1 MSAGSRESQSPAL
14 AIVIVPPFLVDAL
27 KTLSTPALNPVAP
40 TLAAALAGGLA
51 DVLVP
56 VDALAVPLGDTA
68 GLAFLLL
75 PHAVSTSAATAE
87 TATTAAIGVLLIVFL
102 HPYFSW

>member
-14 AIVIVPPFLVDAL
+14 AIVTVPPFWVDGL
-27 KTLSTPALNPVAP
+27 KTLSTPALKPVVP
-40 TLAAALAGGLA
+40 PPLLAGVAELALLAEPPGVTELLGLA
-51 DVLVP
+51 LF
-56 VDALAVPLGDTA
+56 L
-68 GLAFLLL
+68 LLL

-87 TATTAAIGVLLIVFL
+87 TATTAVIGVLLIVFL